1 MSISDKDMEELRRIQ
16 SKLKEVSNIPVEEM
30 DKNRFLSAN
39 PSPAITPPTQRGVS
53 TAEIAELVIKLT
65 ETLQENNK
73 KLTEVTEAI
82 NALQD
87 SSS

>member
-16 SKLKEVSNIPVEEM
+16 GKLREVSDIPMEDM

-39 PSPAITPPTQRGVS
+39 PSPAITPPPQKGVT

-82 NALQD
+82 NALQNN
-87 SSS
+87 SN